1 MKLILLGPPGAGKG
15 TQAKSICNE
24 YNIPHISTG
33 DIFRKNIS
41 EKTALG
47 IEAKGYIDKGLLVPD
62 ELTVRIVEDR
72 LKSDDCKMG
81 YLLDG
86 FPRTIYQAEELEKL
100 DTLDYVLLLQV
111 PDEFI
116 LSRMTG
122 RRVCTGCGAS
132 FHVTNNPPKTEGI
145 CDLCGGELV
154 QRKDDKKETVAQ
166 RIEVYKKQ
174 TEPLVNYYKDKGIL
188 KTVDGTLEI
197 EEVFKSIVRVLK
209 EI

>member
-15 TQAKSICNE
+15 TQAKSISNE

-41 EKTALG
+41 EKTTLG

-72 LKSDDCKMG
+72 LKEDDCKMG

-86 FPRTIYQAEELEKL
+86 FPRTIYQAEELDKL
-100 DTLDYVLLLQV
+100 DKLDCVLLLKV

-122 RRVCTGCGAS
+122 RRVCAGCGAS

-166 RIEVYKKQ
+166 RIEVYKNQ
-174 TEPLVNYYKDKGIL
+174 TEPLVNYYKNKGIL
-188 KTVDGTLEI
+188 KTVDGTLKI
-197 EEVFKSIVRVLK
+197 EEVFKSIVRILK

>member
-15 TQAKSICNE
+15 TQAKSISNE

-72 LKSDDCKMG
+72 LKSDDCSRG

-100 DTLDYVLLLQV
+100 DILDCVLLLQV

-122 RRVCTGCGAS
+122 RRVCAGCGAS
-132 FHVTNNPPKTEGI
+132 FHITNNPPKIEGV

-166 RIEVYKKQ
+166 RIQVYKNQ
-174 TEPLVNYYKDKGIL
+174 TEPLVNFYKDKGIL
-188 KTVDGTLEI
+188 KTVDGTLKI
-197 EEVFKSIVRVLK
+197 EEVFKSIVRILK

>member
-15 TQAKSICNE
+15 TQAKSISKE
-24 YNIPHISTG
+24 FNIPHISTG

-47 IEAKGYIDKGLLVPD
+47 IEAKGYMDKGLLVPD

-72 LKSDDCKMG
+72 LKSDDCSMG

-86 FPRTIYQAEELEKL
+86 FPRTVYQAEKLEKIDKL
-100 DTLDYVLLLQV
+100 DCVLLLQV

-122 RRVCTGCGAS
+122 RRVCTSCGAS
-132 FHVTNNPPKTEGI
+132 FHIENNPPKIEGI
-145 CDLCGGELV
+145 CDLCGGQLV
-154 QRKDDKKETVAQ
+154 QRKDDNKETVAQ
-166 RIEVYKKQ
+166 RIEVYKNQ

-188 KTVDGTLEI
+188 KTIDGTLEI
-197 EEVFKSIVRVLK
+197 EEVFQNIVRILK

>member
-15 TQAKSICNE
+15 TQAKSISNE

-41 EKTALG
+41 ERTALG

-72 LKSDDCKMG
+72 LRSDDCSMG

-100 DTLDYVLLLQV
+100 DKLDCVLLLQV

-122 RRVCTGCGAS
+122 RRVCAGCGAS

-145 CDLCGGELV
+145 CDLCGGELA

-166 RIEVYKKQ
+166 RIEVYKNQ

-188 KTVDGTLEI
+188 KTVDGTLKI
-197 EEVFKSIVRVLK
+197 EEVFKDIVRILK

>member
-15 TQAKSICNE
+15 TQAKSISNE

-41 EKTALG
+41 EKTTLG

-72 LKSDDCKMG
+72 LKEDDCRMG

-86 FPRTIYQAEELEKL
+86 FPRTIYQAEELDKL
-100 DTLDYVLLLQV
+100 DKLDCVLLLQV

-166 RIEVYKKQ
+166 RIEVYKNQ
-174 TEPLVNYYKDKGIL
+174 TEPLVNYYKNKGIL
-188 KTVDGTLEI
+188 KTVDGTLKI
-197 EEVFKSIVRVLK
+197 EEVFKSIVRILK

>member
-15 TQAKSICNE
+15 TQAKSISNK

-72 LKSDDCKMG
+72 LRSDDCKMG

-132 FHVTNNPPKTEGI
+132 FHVTNNPPKIEGI

-197 EEVFKSIVRVLK
+197 DEVFKSIVRVLK

>member
-15 TQAKSICNE
+15 TQAKFISKE
-24 YNIPHISTG
+24 FNIPHISTG

-62 ELTVRIVEDR
+62 ELTVRIAEDR
-72 LKSDDCKMG
+72 LNSNDCKMG

-86 FPRTIYQAEELEKL
+86 FPRTVFQAKELDKL
-100 DTLDYVLLLQV
+100 DKLDCVLLLQV

-122 RRVCTGCGAS
+122 RRVCTSCGAS
-132 FHVTNNPPKTEGI
+132 FHITNNPPKEEDI
-145 CDLCGGELV
+145 CDLCGGRLV
-154 QRKDDKKETVAQ
+154 QRKDDKEETVAQ
-166 RIEVYKKQ
+166 RIQVYKDQ
-174 TEPLVNYYKDKGIL
+174 TEPLVSYYKDKGIL
-188 KTVDGTLEI
+188 KTIDGTLEI
-197 EEVFKSIVRVLK
+197 EEVFKSIVRILK

>member
-15 TQAKSICNE
+15 TQAKSISKE
-24 YNIPHISTG
+24 FSIPHISTG

-47 IEAKGYIDKGLLVPD
+47 MEAKGYMDKGLLVPD

-72 LKSDDCKMG
+72 LKSDDCSLG

-86 FPRTIYQAEELEKL
+86 FPRTVYQAEKLEKI
-100 DTLDYVLLLQV
+100 DRLDYVLLLQV

-122 RRVCTGCGAS
+122 RRVCTSCGAS
-132 FHVTNNPPKTEGI
+132 FHIENNPPKIEGI
-145 CDLCGGELV
+145 CDLCGGQLV
-154 QRKDDKKETVAQ
+154 QRKDDNKETVAQ
-166 RIEVYKKQ
+166 RIKVYKNQ
-174 TEPLVNYYKDKGIL
+174 TEPLVSYYKDKGIL
-188 KTVDGTLEI
+188 KTIDGTLEI
-197 EEVFKSIVRVLK
+197 EKVFENIVRILK

>member
-15 TQAKSICNE
+15 TQAKSISNE

-72 LKSDDCKMG
+72 LRSDDCKMG

-100 DTLDYVLLLQV
+100 DILDCVLLLQV

-122 RRVCTGCGAS
+122 RRVCAGCGAS
-132 FHVTNNPPKTEGI
+132 FHITNNPPKIEGV

-166 RIEVYKKQ
+166 RIQVYKNQ
-174 TEPLVNYYKDKGIL
+174 TEPLVNFYKDKGIL
-188 KTVDGTLEI
+188 KTVDGTLKI
-197 EEVFKSIVRVLK
+197 EEVFKSIVRILK

>member
-15 TQAKSICNE
+15 TQAKKISNKF
-24 YNIPHISTG
+24 NIPHISTG

-47 IEAKGYIDKGLLVPD
+47 IEAKGYMDKGLLVPD
-62 ELTVRIVEDR
+62 ELTVRLVKDR
-72 LKSDDCKMG
+72 LKNKDCSGG

-86 FPRTIYQAEELEKL
+86 FPRTVYQAEELDKL
-100 DTLDYVLLLQV
+100 DKLDYVLLLQV

-122 RRVCTGCGAS
+122 RRVCAGCGAS
-132 FHVTNNPPKTEGI
+132 FHVTNNPPKAEGI

-154 QRKDDKKETVAQ
+154 QRKDDSEETVAQ
-166 RIEVYKKQ
+166 RIEIYKKQ

-188 KTVDGTLEI
+188 QAVDGTLEI
-197 EEVFKSIVRVLK
+197 DEVFKSIVRILK
-209 EI
+209 EM

>member
-15 TQAKSICNE
+15 TQAKSISNE

-72 LKSDDCKMG
+72 LRSDDCKKG

-132 FHVTNNPPKTEGI
+132 FHVTNNPPKIEGI

-197 EEVFKSIVRVLK
+197 DEVFKSIIRVLK

>member
-15 TQAKSICNE
+15 TQAKSISNE

-72 LKSDDCKMG
+72 LRSDDCKKG

-132 FHVTNNPPKTEGI
+132 FHVTNNPPKIEGI

-197 EEVFKSIVRVLK
+197 DEVFKSIVRVLK